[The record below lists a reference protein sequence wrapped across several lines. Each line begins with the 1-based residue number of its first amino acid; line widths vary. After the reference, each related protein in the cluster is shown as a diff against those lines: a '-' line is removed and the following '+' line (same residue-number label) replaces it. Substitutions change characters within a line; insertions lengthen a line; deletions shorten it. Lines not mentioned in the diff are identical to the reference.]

1 MIAMSLSRD
10 PVVERRISPRDAAD
24 MVMRYRE
31 GALPALAVFDV
42 RDAGRFAASHIPIA
56 QHLTETSFPTLSRTL
71 PKHTPILVYCYHGN
85 ASRQWAQTLI
95 DFRFVEAWSVDGGF
109 EAFAEQLAARQAGRI
124 DPPRACAPSAAL
136 AEFLETQ
143 GFDPEDL
150 DAPRDH
156 GLTPLMRAALLGN
169 LALTTELIACE
180 VSLDKRNMDGNTAL
194 WMACV
199 SGNAALVRALAD
211 AGIDMNN
218 RNDMGA
224 TSLMFC
230 ASAGKADLVALLL
243 ELGADPL
250 ITNFDDLR
258 AGHLAATRE
267 CLSLLRHTVK

>member
-1 MIAMSLSRD
+1 MIAMPLSAE
-10 PVVERRISPRDAAD
+10 PVISRRISPRDAAD

-42 RDAGRFAASHIPIA
+42 RDAGRFNAAHIPIA
-56 QHLTETSFPTLSRTL
+56 QHLTETSFPTLARKL
-71 PKHTPILVYCYHGN
+71 PRHTPVLVYCYHGN
-85 ASRQWAQTLI
+85 ASQQWAQTFI
-95 DFRFVEAWSVDGGF
+95 DFRFVEAWSVDGGY
-109 EAFAEQLAARQAGRI
+109 EAFAEALSARQAGRM
-124 DPPRACAPSAAL
+124 DPPRASAPSAAL
-136 AEFLETQ
+136 SEFLDTH
-143 GFDPEDL
+143 GFDPDDL

-169 LALTTELIACE
+169 VALATELIACG

-199 SGNAALVRALAD
+199 SSKGELVRLLAE
-211 AGIDMNN
+211 AGIDLDN

-230 ASAGKADLVALLL
+230 ASAGKPELVALLL
-243 ELGADPL
+243 ELGADAL

-258 AGHLAATRE
+258 AGDLAATRE
-267 CLSLLRHTVK
+267 CLNLLRHTVK